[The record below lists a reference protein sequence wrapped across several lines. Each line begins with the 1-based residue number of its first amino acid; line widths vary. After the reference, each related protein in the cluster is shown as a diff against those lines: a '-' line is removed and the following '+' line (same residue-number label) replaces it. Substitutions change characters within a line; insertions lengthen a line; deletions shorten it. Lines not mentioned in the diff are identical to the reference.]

1 MYNFLGI
8 IFQIEKSWCNVRV
21 GIFAFPT
28 LVDFAGKTLMLHL
41 CMQASFLKDMQN
53 SGILLESFRQN
64 MNAIYKILR
73 EVACNLK
80 NYKNFPESCKFLQ
93 KLKTMLFFPAGFI
106 YKNELFYTLG
116 CLWNTFPESE
126 MRFFVLLSLQVN
138 RYLIMLPT
146 WFNFGKIWS
155 FTVFC
160 IKLVTPWLFFKN
172 LKNLK
177 WPWWWNVFVPVKVFY
192 IFRCA

>member
-106 YKNELFYTLG
+106 YKNELLH
-116 CLWNTFPESE
+116 
-126 MRFFVLLSLQVN
+126 
-138 RYLIMLPT
+138 
-146 WFNFGKIWS
+146 
-155 FTVFC
+155 
-160 IKLVTPWLFFKN
+160 PWLFMEYFSRKRN
-172 LKNLK
+172 AFLRSPFVASESLPYHVADVIQFWQNMIFYCLLHKIGYTLT
-177 WPWWWNVFVPVKVFY
+177 VFQKLEKFEMTLMMKC
-192 IFRCA
+192 FCTG